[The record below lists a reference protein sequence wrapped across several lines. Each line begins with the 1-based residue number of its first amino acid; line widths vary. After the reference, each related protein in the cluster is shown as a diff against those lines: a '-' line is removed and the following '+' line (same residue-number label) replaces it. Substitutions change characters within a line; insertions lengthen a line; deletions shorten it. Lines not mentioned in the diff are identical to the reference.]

1 MKNIILILSLL
12 LSSCELQNSV
22 IVWNAKDIIGF
33 AIGSIALLI
42 IGILF
47 LVAWILD
54 KWQER
59 KKKK

>member
-54 KWQER
+54 KW
-59 KKKK
+59 